1 MYSVS
6 PWILKEHYKYTLW
19 HVATLWT
26 AYMIWSPSTSSPH
39 ASSWR
44 LECLNTFVISPTAT
58 QITCKPGFVNIWIH
72 WSQGYCYYCW
82 TLLHTF
88 TCLLD
93 FKLRTCPAMSSQE
106 KGKGMFS
113 QDCQNTTVSSRLKTS
128 KDIFPWSWP
137 VLISW
142 VPGCSAY
149 FGSPAMPSWQLLSAR
164 TPMLIELFVES
175 GEAGLVSP
183 SLASTQSH
191 PKSIRRCWLTLIFA
205 AHHICWKSTGKI
217 NDTDPQGS
225 ANQKPPKCLSE
236 LP

>member
-1 MYSVS
+1 
-6 PWILKEHYKYTLW
+6 
-19 HVATLWT
+19 
-26 AYMIWSPSTSSPH
+26 
-39 ASSWR
+39 
-44 LECLNTFVISPTAT
+44 
-58 QITCKPGFVNIWIH
+58 
-72 WSQGYCYYCW
+72 
-82 TLLHTF
+82 
-88 TCLLD
+88 
-93 FKLRTCPAMSSQE
+93 MSSQE

-137 VLISW
+137 MLLSW

-191 PKSIRRCWLTLIFA
+191 PKGIRRCWLTLIFA
-205 AHHICWKSTGKI
+205 AHHICWKSSGKI
-217 NDTDPQGS
+217 NDTDPLLHKAPQTKSPLNACRNFRKGCS
-225 ANQKPPKCLSE
+225 LFEASDKRFSMAWRCAPCCLRWSE
-236 LP
+236 GEGDGFKKSLRQHSYISVLDGKVSVYM